1 MNVRRLVVVV
11 VAVAVL
17 AAGGYLVYT
26 QLLAP
31 DAEEAVPAQETASA
45 TTDVDAISVNTG
57 LNIVTAEG
65 QIVPLDDTQLSFRS
79 GGEIVEILVAEGD
92 LVDAGDPL
100 IRLDTTD
107 QELAVD
113 QAKAAV
119 GQAEA
124 NIQTAEAGLLAAQAG
139 FTASEVALDTA
150 KAQLALLEAGPT
162 PEQVALGESN
172 VAIADAGVNQAAG
185 NRDASL
191 EGATGAAIAAA
202 EAQVS
207 AAQAQYNAAIRSYQP
222 ITQDEKADDKDREQA
237 QLQINAALANLNS
250 AQAAL
255 DKLRSG
261 PSSAAQVAANSGVSV
276 AANQRDSAQANF
288 DLLLADPLEQQ
299 IAVAESAVTQA
310 ENQLLEAELQVSNAQ
325 TAVGQA
331 EAALVEATAQLA
343 IVERDLERRT
353 LVAPFAATVAS
364 LAVKEHEVASPAVP
378 VITLGD
384 FSEWRVETV
393 DLTEADVVN
402 IARDFPVEITLEAFP
417 GESLTGHI
425 IDIASSSNLIR
436 GDVTYLTTIALDNE
450 QDLPLRWGMTTF
462 VTIEAE

>member
-1 MNVRRLVVVV
+1 MNARRLVIVI

-17 AAGGYLVYT
+17 AIGGYLVYT
-26 QLLAP
+26 QFLAP
-31 DAEEAVPAQETASA
+31 DAEEAVTAEATASA
-45 TTDVDAISVNTG
+45 PTDVDAISVDTG
-57 LNIVTAEG
+57 LNVVTAEG
-65 QIVPLDDTQLSFRS
+65 LVVPLDDTQLSFQS

-107 QELAVD
+107 QELAVE

-119 GQAEA
+119 VKAEA
-124 NIQTAEAGLLAAQAG
+124 NIQSAEAGLLAAQAG
-139 FTASEVALDTA
+139 FTATEVALDTA
-150 KAQLALLEAGPT
+150 KAQLALLKAGAT
-162 PEQVALGESN
+162 PEQVALGESD
-172 VAIADAGVNQAAG
+172 VAVADAGVTLAAG

-191 EGATGAAIAAA
+191 EGATGAVIAAA

-222 ITQDEKADDKDREQA
+222 ITQNENADAKDREQA

-255 DKLRSG
+255 AKLRSG
-261 PSSAAQVAANSGVSV
+261 PSSAAQVAANSGVGV
-276 AANQRDSAQANF
+276 ALNQRDSAQANL
-288 DLLLADPLEQQ
+288 DLLLADPLGQQ

-310 ENQLLEAELQVSNAQ
+310 ENQLQEAELQVSNAQ

-331 EAALVEATAQLA
+331 EAALVETTAQLA
-343 IVERDLERRT
+343 TADRDLERRT
-353 LVAPFAATVAS
+353 LMAPFAATVAA
-364 LAVKEHEVASPAVP
+364 LTVKEHEVASPAVP

-384 FSEWRVETV
+384 FSEWRVETI

-402 IARDFPVEITLEAFP
+402 IARDFPVELTLDAFP
-417 GESLTGHI
+417 GEIVTGRV

-436 GDVTYLTTIALDNE
+436 GDVSYLTTIALDDD
-450 QDLPLRWGMTTF
+450 QGLPLRWGMTAF
-462 VTIEAE
+462 VTIDTE